1 MRVRASWPSLNVI
14 SDQTMVRAGG
24 MRPSVRDS
32 NLCRIHG
39 LRSCQ
44 LSILPVVGRQQL
56 GRLLVGVPDEPEGIE
71 VLIPRS

>member
-1 MRVRASWPSLNVI
+1 
-14 SDQTMVRAGG
+14 MVRAGG

-32 NLCRIHG
+32 NLCRIQG

-56 GRLLVGVPDEPEGIE
+56 GRLL
-71 VLIPRS
+71 L